1 MNKNEKDFMDQLKDL
16 DDISVEKIAEKYP
29 VLNENTKKRILK
41 KCMEKGG
48 FSAEIEHDGKEEIII
63 SGTERYNRNPWYK
76 FVASAAALVLA
87 VGGITSV
94 FMLNRN
100 IVGNDSS
107 ETGKTSAVRIY
118 DSSSNSESEQTTV
131 TASDNNHTASDYDSA
146 NANEHSG
153 IIVSGS
159 SQTSST
165 VTGYV
170 GESPVNNSNNSVSQ
184 NSTTTTPAHS
194 TTPASQLQKTYLNNL
209 YYVEI
214 AGVSGYCGEI
224 TRGIHGYMGFEFMPD
239 GTLTKYFF
247 DETGN
252 AIGSTIVKTNY
263 EIVENKFS
271 FGDKSGTIVNSN
283 DTTSF
288 TVQFDDGDIFNFS
301 TKQPPFRK
309 YYFIGTK
316 PDTLNGTIWAKCFGN
331 MDENYN
337 YTDRRTI
344 EFKED
349 GVSGTVYILSHPRN
363 VTKSTITEIPFTYE
377 RNGDEIT
384 FYMESSAYA
393 MVKAE
398 IAYNP
403 YDNIYALDVEYLEA
417 DEWGTTLWCFGQ
429 TDSLN
434 DYHYNY

>member
-1 MNKNEKDFMDQLKDL
+1 MIKNEKDFMNQFNNL
-16 DDISVEKIAEKYP
+16 DDISVEEIAENYP
-29 VLNENTKKRILK
+29 ALHENTKKRILK

-48 FSAEIEHDGKEEIII
+48 FSAEIDHDGKEEIII
-63 SGTERYNRNPWYK
+63 SGTERYNHNPWYK

-131 TASDNNHTASDYDSA
+131 TTSDNNHAASDYA
-146 NANEHSG
+146 PAITNEYSG

-159 SQTSST
+159 SQTSPTATES
-165 VTGYV
+165 TGYA
-170 GESPVNNSNNSVSQ
+170 GESQNSPVNNPNSSVPQ
-184 NSTTTTPAHS
+184 STAS
-194 TTPASQLQKTYLNNL
+194 ASQAQKTYLNNL

-214 AGVSGYCGEI
+214 VGVSGCNEN
-224 TRGIHGYMGFEFMPD
+224 RGPYGYMGFEFMPD

-263 EIVENKFS
+263 EIVENQFS
-271 FGDKSGTIVNSN
+271 YGDKSGTIVNPN
-283 DTTSF
+283 DSTSF

-301 TKQPPFRK
+301 TQQPIFRK
-309 YYFIGTK
+309 YYFIATK
-316 PDTLNGTIWAKCFGN
+316 PNTLNGTIWAKCFGD

-349 GVSGTVYILSHPRN
+349 GISGTVYILSRPRD

-377 RNGDEIT
+377 QNGDEIT
-384 FYMESSAYA
+384 FHMESSAYA

-398 IAYNP
+398 IKYSSSLE
-403 YDNIYALDVEYLEA
+403 IYGLNVEYPEA
-417 DEWGTTLWCFGQ
+417 DEWGTAIWCFGQ
-429 TDSLN
+429 TGSLY